1 MKTALLFPGQGSQTV
16 GMGRD
21 LAEAFPFARDTFAEA
36 DDVLEMDLRK
46 IMWEGPEPVLT
57 STENAQPA
65 LYVHSIAVWRVLES
79 VLGPI
84 SVAAGHSLGEL
95 SAHGASGT
103 YSFADGLRA
112 VRIRG
117 ELMAG
122 AGKVQKGTMAAILGL
137 SPEEAEDLCAKGR
150 EAGHVVVAAN
160 LNADGQVVVSGEVAG
175 VAWIAE
181 NAAGAGAKRV
191 LPLNV
196 SGAFHSP
203 LMAPA
208 AEAFAAHLATV
219 EMSDPTFPVES
230 NVLATSVTRAGPV
243 ADLLVRQLT
252 SPVRW
257 KACVED
263 MVSQGAERFIEVGP
277 GSVLTGLNK
286 RNAKGL
292 QTHSTGTV
300 EAIAA
305 LDVSP
310 AA

>member
-21 LAEAFPFARDTFAEA
+21 LADAFPVARDTFAEA
-36 DDVLEMDLRK
+36 DDVLGMDLRK
-46 IMWEGPEPVLT
+46 IMWEGPDPVLT

-65 LYVHSIAVWRVLES
+65 LYVHSIAVWRVLEG
-79 VLGPI
+79 VVGPV
-84 SVAAGHSLGEL
+84 SAAAGHSLGEL
-95 SAHGASGT
+95 SAHGAAGT
-103 YSFADGLRA
+103 YSFSDGLKA
-112 VRIRG
+112 VRTRG

-122 AGKVQKGTMAAILGL
+122 AGKVQEGTMAAVLGL
-137 SPEEAEDLCAKGR
+137 SPEDAEDLCAKGR

-181 NAAGAGAKRV
+181 NAAGVGAKRV
-191 LPLNV
+191 IPLNV

-219 EMSDPTFPVES
+219 EMSDPAFPVVS
-230 NVLATSVTRAGPV
+230 NVLAASVDRAGQV

-257 KACVED
+257 KACIED
-263 MVSQGAERFIEVGP
+263 MVRQGVERFIEVGP
-277 GSVLTGLNK
+277 GSVLTGLNR

-292 QTHSTGTV
+292 QTHPAGTV

-305 LDVSP
+305 LG
-310 AA
+310 